1 MLNTSKEPI
10 SQWFYLISKIKDNI
24 SSNDK
29 EPIPT
34 KIKTLL
40 NKSSDVTISDLPTSL
55 PPLRDISHQIDLTP
69 SSSLLKKEPYKMT
82 PSQHVEI
89 TK

>member
-1 MLNTSKEPI
+1 MLNTLKEPK
-10 SQWFYLISKIKDNI
+10 SLGFLLVSKPKNNI

-40 NKSSDVTISDLPTSL
+40 NKCSDMIISDLPTSL
-55 PPLRDISHQIDLTP
+55 PPLRDINHEINLIP
-69 SSSLLKKEPYKMT
+69 SSSLPNKAPYKMT
-82 PSQHVEI
+82 TSQHEEIVE
-89 TK
+89 